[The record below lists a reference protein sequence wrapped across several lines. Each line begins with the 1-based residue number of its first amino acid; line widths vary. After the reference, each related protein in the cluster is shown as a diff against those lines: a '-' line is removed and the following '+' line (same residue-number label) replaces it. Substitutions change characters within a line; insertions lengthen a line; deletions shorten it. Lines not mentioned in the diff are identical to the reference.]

1 MKKIISM
8 MTIGL
13 LISLSSS
20 YVLVTLSV
28 ISNNAVMSG
37 AELLE
42 QIIIAAILGVVI
54 GLLSIIYD
62 IERLPFIAQTILHLI
77 AVTLCVLIAGYFG
90 RWFEHSGIKYVLIS
104 EAIIYLIVWCIIYV
118 LQKSDIEKM
127 NQEIQKRKE

>member
-1 MKKIISM
+1 MKKIIRM

-20 YVLVTLSV
+20 YVLVTFSV
-28 ISNNAVMSG
+28 VSNNAVISG

-54 GLLSIIYD
+54 GPLSIIHD
-62 IERLPFIAQTILHLI
+62 IERLPFIAQLILHLI
-77 AVTLCVLIAGYFG
+77 AVTLCVMIAGYFG
-90 RWFEHSGIKYVLIS
+90 HWYDHSGIKYVLIS
-104 EAIIYLIVWCIIYV
+104 EAIIYLIVWCIIYI
-118 LQKSDIEKM
+118 LQKSDIEKI